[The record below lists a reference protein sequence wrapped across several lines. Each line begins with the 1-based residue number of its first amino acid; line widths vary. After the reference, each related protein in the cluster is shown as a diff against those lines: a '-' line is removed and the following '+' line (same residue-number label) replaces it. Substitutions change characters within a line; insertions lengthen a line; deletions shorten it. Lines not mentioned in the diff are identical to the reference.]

1 MGSFNVG
8 LTGLNAA
15 TADLNVTGNNIAN
28 AETIGFKKSRAEFAD
43 VFAQAYC
50 YINRTATGSGVRLA
64 ATPQQFSQ
72 GSLQYTDNGLDM
84 AINGQG
90 FFVLNGGDG
99 QFYSRS
105 GEFQVDREGY
115 VVNSQGQYLQA
126 YTPKITGAA
135 DTEFNVGQMAN
146 LQVPMGDS
154 PPVTTTAVNT
164 EINLTTDAEPPLD
177 GTGAALL
184 AFDPN
189 DSTTYNYSS
198 SVTVYDSLGAPHTM
212 TTYFVQDIDTAT
224 TPASAKPLNW
234 QVYTAMD
241 GTQASGPTAMEFN
254 VDGTI
259 KSPTSLA
266 LTLTPT
272 PPATSPF
279 ATGGAIGKYD
289 AATGTYDNTVTI
301 DLTGMT
307 EHGTSYSV
315 GDMSQ
320 DGFSAGQ
327 LTSVDVD
334 ANGVVFTRYSNG
346 RSIAQGQVAL
356 ANFQNP
362 QGLQVLGDN
371 RWGQTYSSGDAVFD
385 APGAGELG
393 TVQSGALEMSNVD
406 LTEELVHLIQ
416 AQRYYQANSKTISTA
431 DQMTQTILNLQ

>member
-15 TADLNVTGNNIAN
+15 TADLNVTGSNIAN

-99 QFYSRS
+99 QVYSRS
-105 GEFQVDREGY
+105 GEFQVNRDGY
-115 VVNSQGQYLQA
+115 VVNSQGQYLQV
-126 YTPKITGAA
+126 YTPKTAGVS
-135 DTEFNVGQMAN
+135 DTDFNVGQMTN
-146 LQVPMGDS
+146 LQIPTGDS
-154 PPVTTTAVNT
+154 PPVTTTSVNS
-164 EINLTTDAEPPLD
+164 EINLVTNATPPLD
-177 GTGAALL
+177 ATGTALL
-184 AFDPN
+184 PFDAS
-189 DSTTYNYSS
+189 DSATYNYSS
-198 SVTVYDSLGAPHTM
+198 SVTVYDSLGAPHSMTM
-212 TTYFVQDIDTAT
+212 YFVQDINTAT
-224 TPASAKPLNW
+224 TPASAQPLTW

-241 GTQASGPTAMEFN
+241 GTQASGPTAMTFN

-259 KSPTSLA
+259 NTPTTLDV
-266 LTLTPT
+266 TLTPT

-279 ATGGAIGKYD
+279 PNGGAIGTYD
-289 AATGTYDNTVTI
+289 ATTATYDNTVTI
-301 DLTGMT
+301 DFSGMT
-307 EHGTSYSV
+307 EYGTSYSV

-320 DGFSAGQ
+320 DGYAAGQ
-327 LTSVDVD
+327 LTGVDVD
-334 ANGVVFTRYSNG
+334 DNGVVFTRYSNG
-346 RSIAQGQVAL
+346 RSIALGQVAL
-356 ANFQNP
+356 ANFKNP

-371 RWGQTYSSGDAVFD
+371 SWGETYGSGAAVFD

-393 TVQSGALEMSNVD
+393 TIQAGALEMSNVD

-416 AQRYYQANSKTISTA
+416 AQRYFQANSQTISTA
-431 DQMTQTILNLQ
+431 DQMTQTILNLK

>member
-1 MGSFNVG
+1 MGSFNIG

-15 TADLNVTGNNIAN
+15 TADLNVTGSNIAN

-43 VFAQAYC
+43 VFAQSYC

-90 FFVLNGGDG
+90 FFVLNGTDG
-99 QFYSRS
+99 PVYTRA
-105 GEFQVDREGY
+105 GEFQVNRDGY

-126 YTPKITGAA
+126 YTPKTPDAA
-135 DTEFNVGQMAN
+135 VTEFNVGQMSN
-146 LQVPMGDS
+146 LQIPMGDS
-154 PPVTTTAVNT
+154 PPVTTTAVNS
-164 EINLTTDAEPPLD
+164 EINLVTNAKPPLD
-177 GTGAALL
+177 DTGTALL
-184 AFDPN
+184 TFDPS
-189 DSTTYNYSS
+189 DSATYNYSS
-198 SVTVYDSLGAPHTM
+198 SVTVYDSLGAPHSMTM
-212 TTYFVQDIDTAT
+212 YFVQDIDTAT
-224 TPASAKPLNW
+224 TPASAKPLTW

-241 GTQASGPTAMEFN
+241 GTQSSGPTAMEFN

-259 KSPTSLA
+259 KTPTSLA
-266 LTLTPT
+266 VTLTPT

-279 ATGGAIGKYD
+279 ANGGAIGKYD
-289 AATGTYDNTVTI
+289 ATTDSYDNTINI
-301 DLTGMT
+301 DFADMT
-307 EHGTSYSV
+307 EYGTTYSV

-320 DGFSAGQ
+320 DGFAAGQ
-327 LTSVDVD
+327 LTGVDVD
-334 ANGVVFTRYSNG
+334 ANGVLFTRYSSG

-371 RWGQTYSSGDAVFD
+371 AWGETYGSGQAVYD

-416 AQRYYQANSKTISTA
+416 AQRYFQANSQTISTA
-431 DQMTQTILNLQ
+431 DQMTQTILNLK